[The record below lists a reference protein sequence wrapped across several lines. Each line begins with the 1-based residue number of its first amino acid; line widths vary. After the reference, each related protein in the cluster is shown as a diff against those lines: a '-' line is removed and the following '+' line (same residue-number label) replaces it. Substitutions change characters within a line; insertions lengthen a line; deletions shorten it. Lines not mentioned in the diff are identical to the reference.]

1 METRIDFTCS
11 VIETP
16 ALILPSREIGASIDF
31 LGIVRELENGTSL
44 KGLQYEAHEPMARKH
59 LLNHIRELNTVHRC
73 AAVHFIHR
81 LGWVPVND
89 ASLFIRVLSAHRRE
103 ALNFLGEF
111 IDRLKK
117 DVPIWKIVP

>member
-1 METRIDFTCS
+1 METKIDFTYS

-16 ALILPSREIGASIDF
+16 ALILPSREIGASIEF
-31 LGIVRELENGTSL
+31 QGIVRELENGSAL
-44 KGLQYEAHEPMARKH
+44 KGLQYEAHEPMARKY

-73 AAVHFIHR
+73 TAVHFIHR

-117 DVPIWKIVP
+117 DVPIWKIVS

>member
-1 METRIDFTCS
+1 METKIDFTYS

-16 ALILPSREIGASIDF
+16 ALILPSREIGASIEF
-31 LGIVRELENGTSL
+31 QGIVRELENGSAL
-44 KGLQYEAHEPMARKH
+44 KGLQYEAHEPMARKY
-59 LLNHIRELNTVHRC
+59 LLNHIQELNIVHSC
-73 AAVHFIHR
+73 TAVHFIHR

-89 ASLFIRVLSAHRRE
+89 ASLFIRVLSSHRRE

-117 DVPIWKIVP
+117 DVPIWKIVS